1 MKHLD
6 PYTRLAP
13 VYDLFT
19 SPFLEGI
26 RKEICELIKDRPV
39 NKVVDLGCGTGRQC
53 ALLAEY
59 GFETYGVD
67 LSGAMLKKAKA
78 NSRDTTYFQEDISR
92 THFLPHSFDCAVLSL
107 VLHEHHEQMQNIILN
122 EALRII
128 RPEGFLSLL
137 DHGRV
142 TDTGS
147 RIMHYL
153 AHIPERF
160 AGKEHLVNYRSFVA
174 NGGLQN
180 LAGSL
185 SGTGIDRERGY
196 LLNSLWY
203 SQLQKKT

>member
-6 PYTRLAP
+6 PYIRLAP

-26 RKEICELIKDRPV
+26 RKDICELIKDRPV
-39 NKVVDLGCGTGRQC
+39 KTVVDLGCGTGRQC

-67 LSGAMLKKAKA
+67 LSGAMLKKARA
-78 NSRDTTYFQEDISR
+78 NSKETTYFQEDISR

-107 VLHEHHEQMQNIILN
+107 VLHEHPSQMQNEILS

-128 RPEGFLSLL
+128 RPEGYLSLL

-147 RIMHYL
+147 RIMYYL

-160 AGKEHLVNYRSFVA
+160 AGKEHLVNYRSFVSK
-174 NGGLQN
+174 GGLQN
-180 LAGSL
+180 LTRSL
-185 SGTGIDRERGY
+185 SEIRIDRESGY
-196 LLNSLWY
+196 YLNSLWH
-203 SQLQKKT
+203 SQLQKTT